1 MKVNIT
7 IPKARKG
14 KFSEIK
20 LGYKNE
26 ENEDIQVLL
35 NVDFQNLYEFTR
47 KKNGIGLD
55 VFLIGCFVY
64 GIDILLPRKDFST
77 NGWSRDIE
85 VEFPVESPEVF
96 ENVKTELEH
105 LLSFLTGDEW
115 NVSFIKREVTLL
127 YEFKQRAKVF
137 TDKYRQSFKKVS
149 LFSKI

>member
-47 KKNGIGLD
+47 KKNGIGFD
-55 VFLIGCFVY
+55 VFLMELIFFCQERVFQSMDGLVKLKLNF
-64 GIDILLPRKDFST
+64 LL
-77 NGWSRDIE
+77 N
-85 VEFPVESPEVF
+85 
-96 ENVKTELEH
+96 H
-105 LLSFLTGDEW
+105 
-115 NVSFIKREVTLL
+115 
-127 YEFKQRAKVF
+127 
-137 TDKYRQSFKKVS
+137 
-149 LFSKI
+149 

>member
-26 ENEDIQVLL
+26 ENEDLQVLL

-47 KKNGIGLD
+47 KKNGIGFD

-64 GIDILLPRKDFST
+64 GIDILLPRKNFSVD
-77 NGWSRDIE
+77 GWSRVIE
-85 VEFPVESPEVF
+85 VEFPVESPDIFNNGRSVL
-96 ENVKTELEH
+96 KQ
-105 LLSFLTGDEW
+105 LLSFLTGDYW
-115 NVSFIKREVTLL
+115 QISFIPRDTTTPL
-127 YEFKQRAKVF
+127 YISKSNGKVF
-137 TDKYRQSFKKVS
+137 RETYCKLHKNISVP
-149 LFSKI
+149 

>member
-47 KKNGIGLD
+47 KKNGIGFD
-55 VFLIGCFVY
+55 VF
-64 GIDILLPRKDFST
+64 
-77 NGWSRDIE
+77 
-85 VEFPVESPEVF
+85 
-96 ENVKTELEH
+96 
-105 LLSFLTGDEW
+105 
-115 NVSFIKREVTLL
+115 
-127 YEFKQRAKVF
+127 
-137 TDKYRQSFKKVS
+137 
-149 LFSKI
+149 

>member
-47 KKNGIGLD
+47 KKNGIGFD

-64 GIDILLPRKDFST
+64 GIDILLPRKDFQQMV
-77 NGWSRDIE
+77 GQEIL
-85 VEFPVESPEVF
+85 
-96 ENVKTELEH
+96 K
-105 LLSFLTGDEW
+105 LSFPL
-115 NVSFIKREVTLL
+115 NRP
-127 YEFKQRAKVF
+127 
-137 TDKYRQSFKKVS
+137 KYLKT
-149 LFSKI
+149 